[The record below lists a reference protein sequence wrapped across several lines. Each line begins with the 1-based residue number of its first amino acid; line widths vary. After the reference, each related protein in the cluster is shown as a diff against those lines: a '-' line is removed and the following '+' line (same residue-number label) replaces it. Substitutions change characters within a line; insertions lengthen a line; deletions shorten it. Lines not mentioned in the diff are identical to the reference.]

1 MRQIVLML
9 VLMMVGSEETRMPS
23 LPVSMKKATYPAF
36 RISLRTILGAV
47 GDYPRKIP
55 TAPYEVCC

>member
-1 MRQIVLML
+1 MNTISIINKQDMSMRQIVLML

-36 RISLRTILGAV
+36 ASVSAQF
-47 GDYPRKIP
+47 
-55 TAPYEVCC
+55 